1 MPQMAM
7 SKRILLEM
15 HFIAEDFRDIVY
27 MSFPFEIEYNRYKM
41 KSIPLDENEIIPFG
55 IMANRCNTA
64 NRCLNRPCVF

>member
-15 HFIAEDFRDIVY
+15 HFIAEDCRDIVY
-27 MSFPFEIEYNRYKM
+27 NTM
-41 KSIPLDENEIIPFG
+41 KSIPLDKNDLIPFG

>member
-15 HFIAEDFRDIVY
+15 HFIAEDCRD
-27 MSFPFEIEYNRYKM
+27 NTM
-41 KSIPLDENEIIPFG
+41 KSIPLDKNDLIPFG

-64 NRCLNRPCVF
+64 NRGLNRPCVFQ